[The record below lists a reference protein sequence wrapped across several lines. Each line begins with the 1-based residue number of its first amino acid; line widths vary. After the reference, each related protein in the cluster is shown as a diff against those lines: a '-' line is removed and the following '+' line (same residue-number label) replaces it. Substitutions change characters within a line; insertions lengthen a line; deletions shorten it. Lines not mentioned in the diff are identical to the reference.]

1 MTALVDMLTLIDLN
15 LCTWSL
21 QSATSVMVIA
31 IAIHNVVGETSDI
44 HIERPFPDGSL
55 ARLGFWRSLRIRT
68 AVLYQWLIEYKFC

>member
-1 MTALVDMLTLIDLN
+1 
-15 LCTWSL
+15 
-21 QSATSVMVIA
+21 MVIA

-68 AVLYQWLIEYKFC
+68 EVLYQWLLEYKFC